1 MSGTGYAIYMAAG
14 ADELLKER
22 QKIGDM
28 ETGQAAVTPAIIRT
42 PAEGPRKMSLPMRPL
57 G

>member
-1 MSGTGYAIYMAAG
+1 MIRTDYAIYMAAG

-28 ETGQAAVTPAIIRT
+28 ETGQAAVTPAIIRA
-42 PAEGPRKMSLPMRPL
+42 PVEGLRKMSLPMRPM